1 MPSVV
6 YKSCFQFEYLNQRN
20 KYAFWIQV
28 SCNTY
33 LLGDVHKLVDQI
45 LHIIDHLPYVDIG
58 LYCYIRENLC
68 IPLTFPVPPK
78 YLPRLVN
85 VLKKASY
92 LEG

>member
-33 LLGDVHKLVDQI
+33 LLGDVHKHFDQI
-45 LHIIDHLPYVDIG
+45 LHIIDHLPTSYPIGIYYYKGKYLYVVDISS
-58 LYCYIRENLC
+58 
-68 IPLTFPVPPK
+68 TT
-78 YLPRLVN
+78 YLPRLAN
-85 VLKKASY
+85 VVKECPLA
-92 LEG
+92 